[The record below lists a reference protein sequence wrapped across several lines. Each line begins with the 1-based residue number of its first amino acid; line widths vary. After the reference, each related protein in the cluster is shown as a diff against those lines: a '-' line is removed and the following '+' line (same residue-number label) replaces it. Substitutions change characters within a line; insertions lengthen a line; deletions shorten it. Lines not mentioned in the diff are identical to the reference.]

1 MAGENY
7 ADKEVLILGGGDG
20 ALLAELLAERPEPA
34 HVTMVELDA
43 AVMRAVRDHAPG
55 LARGALDA
63 EAGPRHLTV
72 TGDALAYMEQVLS
85 LYCIVLYCTVCM
97 EQAAADS
104 RTFDIVFGDLTDV
117 PTAEPDAVE
126 GNNRASYCEREYTI
140 PYGQSSAMLPV
151 IVSLCHCV
159 IMSS

>member
-20 ALLAELLAERPEPA
+20 ALLAELLVERPEPA

-72 TGDALAYMEQVLS
+72 TGDALAYMEQVL
-85 LYCIVLYCTVCM
+85 YCTVLYCTV
-97 EQAAADS
+97 
-104 RTFDIVFGDLTDV
+104 L
-117 PTAEPDAVE
+117 
-126 GNNRASYCEREYTI
+126 Y
-140 PYGQSSAMLPV
+140 
-151 IVSLCHCV
+151 
-159 IMSS
+159 

>member
-72 TGDALAYMEQVLS
+72 TGDALAYMEQVLG
-85 LYCIVLYCTVCM
+85 LYCIVLYCT
-97 EQAAADS
+97 A
-104 RTFDIVFGDLTDV
+104 L
-117 PTAEPDAVE
+117 
-126 GNNRASYCEREYTI
+126 Y
-140 PYGQSSAMLPV
+140 
-151 IVSLCHCV
+151 
-159 IMSS
+159 

>member
-7 ADKEVLILGGGDG
+7 ADKEILILGGGDG

-72 TGDALAYMEQVLS
+72 TGDALAYMEQVLG
-85 LYCIVLYCTVCM
+85 LYCIVLYGTILNFT
-97 EQAAADS
+97 ALYRSPTWS
-104 RTFDIVFGDLTDV
+104 R
-117 PTAEPDAVE
+117 
-126 GNNRASYCEREYTI
+126 Y
-140 PYGQSSAMLPV
+140 
-151 IVSLCHCV
+151 
-159 IMSS
+159 

>member
-20 ALLAELLAERPEPA
+20 ALLAELLAERPAPA

-72 TGDALAYMEQVLS
+72 TGDALAYMEQVLGTI
-85 LYCIVLYCTVCM
+85 LYCTVLYCTVHGAGRRG
-97 EQAAADS
+97 QQDLRHRVRGPHRRAHS
-104 RTFDIVFGDLTDV
+104 RAGRR
-117 PTAEPDAVE
+117 
-126 GNNRASYCEREYTI
+126 GR
-140 PYGQSSAMLPV
+140 
-151 IVSLCHCV
+151 
-159 IMSS
+159 

>member
-43 AVMRAVRDHAPG
+43 AVMRAVREHAPG
-55 LARGALDA
+55 LARGALDT

-72 TGDALAYMEQVLS
+72 TGDALAYMEQVLG
-85 LYCIVLYCTVCM
+85 LYCIVLYCTVLYFTVLYCTWSRPPRTAGPSTSCSGTSPTCP
-97 EQAAADS
+97 QQS
-104 RTFDIVFGDLTDV
+104 RTPWKVTIELGITEKEISVSVLDI
-117 PTAEPDAVE
+117 
-126 GNNRASYCEREYTI
+126 S
-140 PYGQSSAMLPV
+140 
-151 IVSLCHCV
+151 
-159 IMSS
+159 